1 MFHFDIKFYMNYCQM
16 LMIVKNQI
24 GSSASEVLLNID
36 QINFSLNLLN
46 VKLFREACLCWF
58 ASDLLA

>member
-1 MFHFDIKFYMNYCQM
+1 M

>member
-24 GSSASEVLLNID
+24 GSSAIEVWLNID

-46 VKLFREACLCWF
+46 VKLFREACLC
-58 ASDLLA
+58 